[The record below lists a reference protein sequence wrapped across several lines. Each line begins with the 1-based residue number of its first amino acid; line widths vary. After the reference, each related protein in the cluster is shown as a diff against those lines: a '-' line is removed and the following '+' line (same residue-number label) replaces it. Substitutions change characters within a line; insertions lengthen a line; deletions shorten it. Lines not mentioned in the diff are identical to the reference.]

1 MPTVAIIPARGG
13 SRGLA
18 GKHLR
23 LLGGEPLLAH
33 TVRAGLAARRI
44 DRVLV
49 STDDPRIR
57 SAALRLG
64 AEAPFLRPAELAADE
79 APTMPVIAHAV
90 DWLEATGLA
99 VDVVVTLQATTPL
112 RAPDEIDAVVA
123 LLDDAQVQSA
133 VTVTWLAWPASVVG
147 WLDDDGA
154 LRLMLP
160 EPRDARR
167 QASAPAVRITGGVYA
182 TRRELLRR
190 GRLLDDRPAAHL
202 VDAAT
207 AIDIDTAADLVAA
220 RRAWRTRVGMDG

>member
-49 STDDPRIR
+49 TTDDARIR

-64 AEAPFLRPAELAADE
+64 AEAPFLRPAELATDD

-99 VDVVVTLQATTPL
+99 VDLVVTLQATTPL
-112 RAPDEIDAVVA
+112 RGPDEIDAVVA
-123 LLDDAQVQSA
+123 LLEDAHVQSA
-133 VTVTWLAWPASVVG
+133 VTVARLAWPASVVG
-147 WLDDDGA
+147 WLDEDGA

-160 EPRDARR
+160 VPRDARR

-190 GRLLDDRPAAHL
+190 GRLLDDHPAAHL
-202 VDAAT
+202 VEAAT
-207 AIDIDTAADLVAA
+207 AIDIDTAEDLVAA
-220 RRAWRTRVGMDG
+220 RRALRARAGRNG